1 MDRLTVG
8 SQQHRFR
15 LQTKL
20 NRTVVSAKAEIK
32 CREVRRPSGIDS
44 LIRASPRTM
53 LAITIER
60 APRR

>member
-44 LIRASPRTM
+44 LIGGHSGLHNQKRDQ
-53 LAITIER
+53 
-60 APRR
+60 